1 MCVLVT
7 WFLLESCY
15 PKLSQML
22 SRLLNEIIALLLLI
36 EESIVAAGETVA
48 LSVIGTEQRDKYFKS
63 LCFKWGNIL
72 EDRTLN
78 VTVFT
83 VF

>member
-48 LSVIGTEQRDKYFKS
+48 LSV
-63 LCFKWGNIL
+63 NI
-72 EDRTLN
+72 
-78 VTVFT
+78 
-83 VF
+83 